1 MKKGKK
7 IDFAAAIKA
16 AELVGRIL
24 VKGEV
29 TARTFKITQMRKDT
43 IIGGH
48 QWTVIISVKELTDH
62 PETGKWTPT
71 GRCGRL
77 ALPVQSIEGKIPK
90 RDIYVVE

>member
-16 AELVGRIL
+16 AELVGKTNIQ
-24 VKGEV
+24 GEV
-29 TARTFKITQMRKDT
+29 TARTFRIIQMRKD
-43 IIGGH
+43 IILGGH
-48 QWTVIISVKELTDH
+48 QWTVVISVKELTDD
-62 PETGKWTPT
+62 PETGMWVPT